1 MESVTGIGI
10 IIGMCVL
17 VLFIVLFRRKMEFVL
32 NFLIRSLFGLV
43 GIFFVNQLMIMEGI
57 NLEVGMNLFTLL
69 TSGILGFPG
78 VIMLYGVVACGL
90 L

>member
-1 MESVTGIGI
+1 MESITGISI

-17 VLFIVLFRRKMEFVL
+17 VLFIVLFRRKMEFIL

-57 NLEVGMNLFTLL
+57 NVEVGMNLFTLL